1 MTVNAGDTAGDT
13 INIAVGTI
21 VTSVSAFVGSV
32 AGQITDGTA
41 GEAVNSG
48 EVSVHAGTTFTF
60 GGAIN
65 TSGGSASA
73 DILSGSEYTIQ
84 SGGGDV
90 TLTAT
95 DAIQLDS
102 VNAGSGDAIVTADT
116 DNAGGG
122 NITDNLSGAAANVT
136 AAAAALRAASGIG
149 TGDDINI
156 AVSTFA
162 ASNATSGVIHVA
174 NNVGGL
180 LTIGTVDTL
189 VGVTNSGTS
198 ASPGRASGSG
208 QVPRLLAPFSLANSH
223 DSTR

>member
-48 EVSVHAGTTFTF
+48 EVSVH
-60 GGAIN
+60 
-65 TSGGSASA
+65 
-73 DILSGSEYTIQ
+73 
-84 SGGGDV
+84 
-90 TLTAT
+90 
-95 DAIQLDS
+95 
-102 VNAGSGDAIVTADT
+102 AGSGDAIVTADT